1 MHSAASVPV
10 AAHRAAVLAKALF
23 TVGERVELPAGGA
36 AVLLACVQAGL
47 LLGAECQLRVYAVCE
62 GDFGER
68 KKIWVLSAS
77 FCHLAICSGYYG
89 KMAKRRQF
97 LNIIGSIIIHL

>member
-1 MHSAASVPV
+1 MHLAASVAV
-10 AAHRAAVLAKALF
+10 AAHKAAVLAQAQF
-23 TVGERVELPAGGA
+23 RVGEGAELPAGGA
-36 AVLLACVQAGL
+36 ALLLACGQAGL
-47 LLGAECQLRVYAVCE
+47 LLEAACQLRVYAGCE

-89 KMAKRRQF
+89 KVAKRRQF
-97 LNIIGSIIIHL
+97 LNIIGSI